1 MKTDNSQ
8 LLKTIKEKKIRFPSA
23 WFPFNNA
30 SFNLGK
36 KGHFGRIGENKDK
49 EFSRKSGVMQ
59 SW

>member
-8 LLKTIKEKKIRFPSA
+8 LLKTVKEKKISIPSA

-30 SFNLGK
+30 SFRLGK
-36 KGHFGRIGENKDK
+36 KGHFGRIGRNKDK
-49 EFSRKSGVMQ
+49 EFSRKSGVMK